1 MANKQ
6 ITMKRLAL
14 LITVCFLSLGFLAH
28 AQQVTVKGVVT
39 SAEGEALQGVSV
51 SVKGS
56 STVTVTGQTGA
67 FSIQASPDATLVFS
81 SVGLESQE
89 IALDGRETLR
99 VVMHLSHTSLEDVV
113 VIGYGSVKK
122 KDLTGSVA
130 VIKSEDLNFNS
141 PLTLEQ
147 GLQGKIAG
155 VNVLS
160 NDGAPGGGMSIQIRG
175 SNTFS
180 GSGEPLYVVDGVPI
194 NASNSDATP
203 LEGTVADPNSYQKQ
217 QTNALAFLSP
227 KDIESIE
234 ILKDASAAAIYG
246 SRGANGVVIITTKKG
261 RTGQRPQ
268 IEASAET
275 SFSNIRRFTEVMSG
289 REYTQYIN
297 DVTYWTNYWN
307 LYDPATGT
315 SSYVPVDRDYPY
327 PGIFDFDEGT
337 YKKGPLDF
345 NEDRNIWQRAII
357 QTAQN
362 QLYTVSMSG
371 GTEMTTY
378 SVRFNHAN
386 QDGIIQNSGFQRNGL
401 NVNLNQKTTDWLSL
415 GLNGNFS
422 LMNYNLVNTAN
433 TNDFGTM
440 GLIKTAIYARPV
452 DAEVPRSFLD
462 EGGFY
467 ATSSPLAY
475 IASPDYNNQIS
486 VFGNLYADITFLPT
500 LKLRSNV
507 GYQLGQFQ
515 RHKYYNRNLYE
526 GRSAQEGDGYATAG
540 FNKNFSMSFENTLT
554 FDKLYDKHHVN
565 AMGTVSMNQ
574 FGWNNYSMGVRGFG
588 LDVTQGYDMSA
599 AVGIPNVWSTRGE
612 SSLMSFL
619 GRVSYDYDSRYY
631 LTGSVRYD
639 GASNFAANNKWA
651 PFYSF
656 AVAYN
661 VANEPFLRDVSGLD
675 LLKLRYSLGFTGN
688 QGIGAYASLAHYV
701 HANYPFEGVVENGY
715 ILSSTSPGNA
725 NLRWETTRQHNL
737 GLDLSLFNS
746 RINFTVDAY
755 HKYTYDLLQFKS
767 VAMSTGVIQQPMN
780 VGAVM
785 NRGLELSVSGA
796 VISKPDFTWNV
807 SANWSANRNKILRF
821 GDNADAQSVYGPYRL
836 EGLLLKEGYP
846 IGQLYGYVEDGYWDS
861 IDEFKGSSIY
871 KRIQETTPD
880 ELPSDRVIAQN
891 YLGEIKY
898 KDINNDGLINE
909 YDRTMIG
916 DVNPDYIYGITNR
929 FDYKNFSLNVFFQG
943 VVGNDI
949 LNAILLN
956 FNSTSTWANR
966 PPGLLDH
973 AWTPERA
980 QDNPDQ
986 IRYPRL
992 GENLSRNVRF
1002 SRRYVEDGTYLRLKN
1017 VSLSYHIDR
1026 FFGIEAIKR
1035 VTLTAS
1041 VNNPLTF
1048 TKYSGFDPEVNS
1060 AGMGNAAWRGID
1072 VGAYPSS
1079 RTAIFNVQVLF

>member
-1 MANKQ
+1 
-6 ITMKRLAL
+6 MKIVRLIAA
-14 LITVCFLSLGFLAH
+14 VCFLLSGMAAH
-28 AQQVTVKGVVT
+28 AQRTIRGNV
-39 SAEGEALQGVSV
+39 SSSEGEPLQGVSV
-51 SVKGS
+51 AVKGAS
-56 STVTVTGQTGA
+56 GATVTNQAGA
-67 FSIQASPDATLVFS
+67 FSIQAPAGATLVFTS
-81 SVGLESQE
+81 IGFATQEVALGNRESV
-89 IALDGRETLR
+89 D
-99 VVMHLSHTSLEDVV
+99 VVMALAQRSLEDVV
-113 VIGYGSVKK
+113 VIGYGSVRK
-122 KDLTGSVA
+122 KDLTGAVA

-155 VNVLS
+155 VNVVS

-194 NASNSDATP
+194 NASNSASTP

-261 RTGQRPQ
+261 KAGQRPQ
-268 IEASAET
+268 IEASAEA
-275 SFSNIRRFTEVMSG
+275 SYSSIRRFTDVMSG

-345 NEDRNIWQRAII
+345 NDERNIWQRAII
-357 QTAQN
+357 QTARN
-362 QLYTVSMSG
+362 QLYTVNMSG
-371 GTEMTTY
+371 GTESTTY

-386 QDGIIQNSGFQRNGL
+386 QDGIIQHSGFQRNGL
-401 NVNLNQKTTDWLSL
+401 NVNLNQKTTDWLTL

-422 LMNYNLVNTAN
+422 LMGYNLVNTAN

-452 DAEVPRSFLD
+452 DAEVPGSFLD

-475 IASPDYNNQIS
+475 LTSPDYNNQTS
-486 VFGNLYADITFLPT
+486 VFGNLYADVTFLPT

-515 RHKYYNRNLYE
+515 RHKYYGSNLFE
-526 GRSAQEGDGYATAG
+526 GRSPQEGNGYATAG
-540 FNKNFSMSFENTLT
+540 FNRNFSMSFENTLT
-554 FDKLYDKHHVN
+554 FDKLYGKHHIN

-588 LDVTQGYDMSA
+588 LDATQGYDMSA
-599 AVGIPNVWSTRGE
+599 AVGIPSISSTRGE

-619 GRVSYDYDSRYY
+619 GRFAYHYDSRYY

-656 AVAYN
+656 AAAYN
-661 VANEPFLRDVSGLD
+661 VAEEPFLRDVKGLD
-675 LLKLRYSLGFTGN
+675 LLKFRYSLGFTGN
-688 QGIGAYASLAHYV
+688 QGIGAYASLSQYV
-701 HANYPFEGVVENGY
+701 AANYPFEGVVQNGY

-737 GLDLSLFNS
+737 GLDLALFDS
-746 RINFTVDAY
+746 RLNFTADAY

-785 NRGLELSVSGA
+785 NRGLELSVSGT
-796 VISKPDFTWNV
+796 VIAKPDFKWDL
-807 SANWSANRNKILRF
+807 SANWSANRNKVLRF

-836 EGLLLKEGYP
+836 EGLLLKEGHP
-846 IGQLYGYVEDGYWDS
+846 IGRLYGYVEDGYWDS
-861 IDEFKGSSIY
+861 IDEFKASSIY
-871 KRIQETTPD
+871 RRIQETTPN
-880 ELPSDRVIAQN
+880 EVPTDRVIAQN

-898 KDINNDGLINE
+898 QDLNGDGLINE
-909 YDRTMIG
+909 YDRTVIG
-916 DVNPDYIYGITNR
+916 DVNPNFIYGFTNR
-929 FDYKNFSLNVFFQG
+929 FDYKKFSLNVFFQG
-943 VVGNDI
+943 MVGNDL

-966 PPGLLDH
+966 PPGLLEQ

-980 QDNPDQ
+980 QDDPDQ

-992 GENLSRNVRF
+992 GENLARNVRF

-1017 VSLSYHIDR
+1017 VSLSYSIDD
-1026 FFGIEAIKR
+1026 FFRLKAVKR
-1035 VTLTAS
+1035 VILTAS

-1048 TKYSGFDPEVNS
+1048 TKYTGFDPEVNS